1 MLISKVSPVAFGFLP
16 AWPDPSWRGRR
27 WRSRTGRSTPGVSR
41 GWSATRDLRRRA
53 CPEQNP
59 TTESIGRRL
68 IRSGWESPFRW
79 TIRWGLPCWVWKEDD
94 TTYIKIYF
102 LWPLEPAIKEIGSIK
117 LWNTYKPRQDWK
129 VSPRRCGSTAKPSR
143 THVKWLLLDTA
154 EYKLKYVVS
163 AVCWFFS

>member
-1 MLISKVSPVAFGFLP
+1 MSAQILHWKSHRVTSWCNKICPIVTVHPMWMLRIGVLVLKWGPDAFGFLP
-16 AWPDPSWRGRR
+16 EWLDPSWRGRR

-94 TTYIKIYF
+94 ITCIKIYLMTF
-102 LWPLEPAIKEIGSIK
+102 RAGYQR
-117 LWNTYKPRQDWK
+117 N
-129 VSPRRCGSTAKPSR
+129 
-143 THVKWLLLDTA
+143 WLNQTM
-154 EYKLKYVVS
+154 KYL
-163 AVCWFFS
+163 